1 VGVVN
6 ASVHN
11 TIKTPVLNRS
21 SNMSY
26 SSPSIEDE
34 KELFKKSDDEIFIIK
49 QHEESDKFDNETG
62 EILYEYE
69 LKSLSSVFYSY
80 KFYGFAALMFI
91 GNICGS
97 FFSYD
102 YKSFGGR

>member
-1 VGVVN
+1 M
-6 ASVHN
+6 S
-11 TIKTPVLNRS
+11 S
-21 SNMSY
+21 SNT
-26 SSPSIEDE
+26 SIEDE
-34 KELFKKSDDEIFIIK
+34 KELFKKSDDRMFVLK

-102 YKSFGGR
+102 YKNFGGR

>member
-1 VGVVN
+1 M
-6 ASVHN
+6 S
-11 TIKTPVLNRS
+11 S
-21 SNMSY
+21 SNT
-26 SSPSIEDE
+26 SIEDE
-34 KELFKKSDDEIFIIK
+34 KELFKKSEDRMFIL
-49 QHEESDKFDNETG
+49 QEHEVNDRFDNQTG
-62 EILYEYE
+62 EILREYE

-80 KFYGFAALMFI
+80 KFYGFSALMYI